1 MRRKKVEKSLEF
13 VTFFDSFVYD
23 CANLVLDLDQHQ
35 IPPLQMCVSASVMAL
50 GNLGEVA
57 AC

>member
-1 MRRKKVEKSLEF
+1 MGRKKAKKSLEF

-23 CANLVLDLDQHQ
+23 CTDLVLDLDQHQ

-50 GNLGEVA
+50 GNPGEVA